1 MQSAMQKP
9 LSSKPHPVEAVPD
22 RGYIVDDRRL
32 GRTRFVGKDS
42 HKLDPNSPT
51 MKDISQGS

>member
-1 MQSAMQKP
+1 MQKP
-9 LSSKPHPVEAVPD
+9 MSSKPQPVEAVPD

-32 GRTRFVGKDS
+32 GRIRFVGKDS

-51 MKDISQGS
+51 IKDISQGS